1 MPLVWARGL
10 ERVAEMPSSRLGAH
24 SGVQL
29 NPVDECRRHEHV
41 NCNDMLRS
49 SNPYQAVSVAS
60 IRFQHANYVSVT
72 ELPHGKGKA
81 ETVPV
86 DLAKPHGQL

>member
-10 ERVAEMPSSRLGAH
+10 ERVAE
-24 SGVQL
+24 
-29 NPVDECRRHEHV
+29 
-41 NCNDMLRS
+41 
-49 SNPYQAVSVAS
+49 
-60 IRFQHANYVSVT
+60 T

-86 DLAKPHGQL
+86 DLAKSHGPLLARLD